1 MKIVFNN
8 VFGTLSQA
16 DIIYNIPS
24 LVDVDASEHDEAL
37 SQGWL
42 VTVDNGEKVWYQSRS
57 TRVNVANTDYSLID
71 NYQITDIATSEMDH
85 VYNAYCL
92 KKGFKKM
99 YALDDQ
105 LSWDIYVQYHNDDEL
120 VAWSKLRRYSPN
132 SIETALFAWDYSEPH
147 LRLGERTM
155 QHEIAW
161 AKQSGYS
168 YVYMGSGYE
177 KICTYK
183 SRVDG
188 FEWWTGQHWSTDVDH
203 YVWLCKRDTKLL
215 NSKVVDLHDL
225 KIDQ

>member
-1 MKIVFNN
+1 MKIVFDN

-16 DIIYNIPS
+16 DINYNIPR
-24 LVDVDASEHDEAL
+24 LVDVDTSEHDEAL

-42 VTVDNGEKVWYQSRS
+42 VTVDKGKKVWYQSRS

-71 NYQITDIATSEMDH
+71 NYQITDSATSEMDH

-99 YALDDQ
+99 YVLDDQ
-105 LSWDIYVQYHNDDEL
+105 LSWDIYVRYHNNDEL

-132 SIETALFAWDYSEPH
+132 SIETALFAWDYNEPH

-177 KICTYK
+177 KIWE
-183 SRVDG
+183 V
-188 FEWWTGQHWSTDVDH
+188 FA
-203 YVWLCKRDTKLL
+203 
-215 NSKVVDLHDL
+215 
-225 KIDQ
+225 